1 MIQGDEPMVSK
12 EMIDISIK
20 PFLKDKKVNIVNLLG
35 KIKDN
40 KELNDKSCI
49 KVVTN
54 KFNRA
59 IYFSREPILVK

>member
-40 KELNDKSCI
+40 KELNDKSYKSCY
-49 KVVTN
+49 N

-59 IYFSREPILVK
+59 IYSEIILVK